1 MSKTHLRV
9 AVRLVLLFSLVFAL
23 SLSQGGATT
32 IGSSTTN
39 RSFTDTATGQVYIYS
54 GNSFF
59 TPGDV
64 VNGFSWF
71 GSVFSGTRELTP
83 LLFQDNGGVF
93 TVVAIGASEAVSGAG
108 GVQSFSFGLQAGT
121 NVAGTNY
128 TFGFVTGAVDSAG
141 DISGATAGS
150 IKFNSTVD
158 AGVGASGA
166 GTNDWVFT
174 PSVTGFN
181 VAVGSE
187 FGGANGTP
195 LNSGVGSFQT
205 DRTYSAQ
212 ASSGVA
218 EPGTFSLIT
227 GAGLVFAGLFRYR
240 YTRRRQS

>member
-1 MSKTHLRV
+1 MAKTHLRV
-9 AVRLVLLFSLVFAL
+9 AVRLVLLFLLVFAL
-23 SLSQGGATT
+23 SLSQGWATT

-39 RSFTDTATGQVYIYS
+39 RAFTDTAAGQVYIFTGDS
-54 GNSFF
+54 F

-64 VNGFSWF
+64 INGFTWF
-71 GSVFSGTRELTP
+71 GSVFAGTRDLTP

-93 TVVAIGASEAVSGAG
+93 TVVAIGASEIVSGGG

-128 TFGFVTGAVDSAG
+128 TFGFITGLVDSGGAVTGP
-141 DISGATAGS
+141 TAGS

-158 AGVGASGA
+158 GGVGASGA

-174 PSVTGFN
+174 PSSPGN
-181 VAVGSE
+181 VDLGTT
-187 FGGANGTP
+187 FGGNGTP
-195 LNSGVGSFQT
+195 LNSGVGSFNT

-227 GAGLVFAGLFRYR
+227 GAGLVLAGLFRYR
-240 YTRRRQS
+240 YTRGRRS